1 MKMIDV
7 ETTKKLRRMTGMV
20 KDSLIIG
27 TGTFLVGVAY
37 TALAVFGTRED

>member
-7 ETTKKLRRMTGMV
+7 ETTKKLRKMTGIA
-20 KDSLIIG
+20 KDSLII
-27 TGTFLVGVAY
+27 GTFLVGVAY